1 MNGWFGVVAPA
12 GTPPDTIARLNRAI
26 GDYLQGP
33 EIQQRLIGLGLA
45 TEGAGTPESTARF
58 LVGERERWRAVAKSS
73 RSNHNEITFVGA
85 GLKPAPTTTSTKALA
100 EAIAVSR
107 NQRAST

>member
-33 EIQQRLIGLGLA
+33 EIQQRLIALGLA

-58 LVGERERWRAVAKSS
+58 LVEERERWRAVARSS
-73 RSNHNEITFVGA
+73 RSNHNRSRLMSAA
-85 GLKPAPTTTSTKALA
+85 GHTSRLRPLRTQRSIGR
-100 EAIAVSR
+100 EAMR
-107 NQRAST
+107 

>member
-12 GTPPDTIARLNRAI
+12 GTPPAIARLNRAI

-33 EIQQRLIGLGLA
+33 EIQQKLIAFGLA

-58 LVGERERWRAVAKSS
+58 LVEERERWRAVAKEL
-73 RSNHNEITFVGA
+73 EIE
-85 GLKPAPTTTSTKALA
+85 P
-100 EAIAVSR
+100 
-107 NQRAST
+107 Q